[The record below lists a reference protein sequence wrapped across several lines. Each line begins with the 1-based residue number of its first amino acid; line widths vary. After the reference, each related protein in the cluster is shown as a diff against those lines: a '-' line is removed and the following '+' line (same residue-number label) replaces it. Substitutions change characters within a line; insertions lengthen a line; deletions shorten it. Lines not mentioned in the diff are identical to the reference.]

1 MLSQAEARQNAANAS
16 GATTSVQSS
25 ITCTPASSLN
35 PAAQPQEASQQ
46 VAIMSIDDAMVSEPV
61 NLALQM
67 GLNAGRVRM
76 VTQRQLN
83 LHGRPFTSAEALV
96 EAVLDEQIQGEGHE
110 STDRNIENE
119 VTRLL
124 LSAVLNNDQPCTSS
138 QNESA
143 SVSNPPTEP
152 PKANPELNSSTA
164 SSDVEIPSLSLEEEN
179 RRLKS
184 ARECKIC
191 MSNEVGVVF
200 LPCGH
205 LLSCLLCASSLQICP
220 LCRSVIKGRVRTF
233 LS

>member
-1 MLSQAEARQNAANAS
+1 
-16 GATTSVQSS
+16 
-25 ITCTPASSLN
+25 
-35 PAAQPQEASQQ
+35 
-46 VAIMSIDDAMVSEPV
+46 MSIDDAMMSEPV
-61 NLALQM
+61 TLALQM

-83 LHGRPFTSAEALV
+83 LHRRPFTSAEALV

-110 STDRNIENE
+110 STERNIENE

-138 QNESA
+138 QNEPA
-143 SVSNPPTEP
+143 PVSNPSAAEP
-152 PKANPELNSSTA
+152 PRAQPDLNSSIA
-164 SSDVEIPSLSLEEEN
+164 SVAEAPVLSLEEEN

-205 LLSCLLCASSLQICP
+205 LLSCRLCASSLQICP